1 MTRNS
6 DFWLSFVVLGFC
18 AVASALTID
27 VPTGGT
33 GGTVGP
39 NFLPWLMI
47 GGLSLFALILLWR
60 SQRHTPAAQAPFGAR
75 LLAQLGGF
83 LLLMLAY
90 AWAYEPIGYL
100 VSSVVFFVV
109 ALLLLG
115 ERRLLQLV
123 LVPPAI
129 VGAVYVV
136 FTYVMQVYMP

>member
-6 DFWLSFVVLGFC
+6 DFWMSFVVLGFC
-18 AVASALTID
+18 AVASSLTLD
-27 VPTGGT
+27 VPTMGT

-47 GGLSLFALILLWR
+47 GGMSLFALILLWR
-60 SQRHTPAAQAPFGAR
+60 SQRQAPAAQSPFGAR

-83 LLLMLAY
+83 LLLMLVY

-109 ALLLLG
+109 ALLVLG

-123 LVPPAI
+123 LVPPAV
-129 VGAVYVV
+129 VGSVYVV